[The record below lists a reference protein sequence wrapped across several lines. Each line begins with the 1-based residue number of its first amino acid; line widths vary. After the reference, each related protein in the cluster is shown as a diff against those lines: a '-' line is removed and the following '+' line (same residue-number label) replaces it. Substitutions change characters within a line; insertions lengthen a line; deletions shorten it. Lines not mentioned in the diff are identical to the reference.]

1 MGTLSPRWLRAVS
14 EACLRILVVAA
25 ALILLGLA
33 MDRLRVIV
41 LPLLAAI
48 ILATALMPLKH
59 RLVRRGLPN
68 TQATVVVVGSAIA
81 VLGAIG
87 YGTVEGLAADFDELE
102 VDIQAGFTQAVESV
116 GGWFGLSEEQTD
128 EAIDDILEGI
138 RGNAGTVAGGLFSGV
153 LVAFEIVAGAI
164 LLVVLMF
171 LIVKDAE
178 RMQWEIA
185 RRLGGE
191 HRHDFLLLTTGLW
204 ETLGRYFRGV
214 AIVAFMDAFFIGIG
228 LVIIGIPFALP
239 LAVLT
244 FFGAF
249 IPVIGAVLA
258 GLAAFLIALATEGVT
273 AALIVGGLVLA
284 VQQIEGNV
292 LAPYIVGRQVSL
304 HPAVILLA
312 VATGGTLWGIL
323 GAFVAV
329 PVTVIAVAIVD
340 FYTRSGQY
348 ALRKTSVTQRETEEG
363 EESGEAIG

>member
-1 MGTLSPRWLRAVS
+1 MRSYAPRWLQQLS
-14 EACLRILVVAA
+14 ENALRLIVVAGF
-25 ALILLGLA
+25 LILLALA
-33 MDRLRVIV
+33 MDRLRLIF

-48 ILATALMPLKH
+48 ILSSALLPAKYL
-59 RLVRRGLPN
+59 LIRRGLHN
-68 TQATVVVVGSAIA
+68 AVAAIA
-81 VLGAIG
+81 VVSAGLALLTLIG
-87 YGTVEGLAADFDELE
+87 YFTVTTLTSEFSELE
-102 VDIQAGFTQAVESV
+102 VDIEVGFTEAAQSV
-116 GGWFGLSEEQTD
+116 GDWLGLSEEQTD
-128 EAIDDILEGI
+128 DAIDDILTSI

-153 LVAFEIVAGAI
+153 VVAFEILAGAI
-164 LLVVLMF
+164 LLVVLLF

-185 RRLGGE
+185 RRLSGE
-191 HRHDFLLLTTGLW
+191 HRHDFLILTGGLW
-204 ETLGRYFRGV
+204 QTLGRYFRGI

-228 LVIIGIPFALP
+228 LLALGVPFALP

-258 GLAAFLIALATEGVT
+258 GLAAFLIALASEGVT
-273 AALIVGGLVLA
+273 TALAVGGLVLA

-304 HPAVILLA
+304 HPAVIILA
-312 VATGGTLWGIL
+312 VAAGGTLWGIL

-329 PVTVIAVAIVD
+329 PLTVIAVAIVD

-348 ALRKTSVTQRETEEG
+348 ALRQPSITRGNSAQSEEPS
-363 EESGEAIG
+363 E

>member
-1 MGTLSPRWLRAVS
+1 MGTLSPRWLRATS
-14 EACLRILVVAA
+14 EAFLRLLVIAA
-25 ALILLGLA
+25 GLILLGLA

-48 ILATALMPLKH
+48 ILATALLPFKH
-59 RLVRRGLPN
+59 RLVRRGLHN
-68 TQATVVVVGSAIA
+68 TLATVIVVGGAIA
-81 VLGAIG
+81 VLGAIA
-87 YGTVEGLAADFDELE
+87 YGTIEGLAAEFDELE
-102 VDIQAGFTQAVESV
+102 VDVEAGFSQAVESV

-128 EAIDDILEGI
+128 EAIDDILAGI

-153 LVAFEIVAGAI
+153 LVAFEILAGAI
-164 LLVVLMF
+164 LLVVLLF

-178 RMQWEIA
+178 RMQWAIA
-185 RRLGGE
+185 RRLNRRQ
-191 HRHDFLLLTTGLW
+191 RHDFLLLTATLW
-204 ETLGRYFRGV
+204 TTLGRYFRGV
-214 AIVAFMDAFFIGIG
+214 AIVAFMDAFFIGLG

-273 AALIVGGLVLA
+273 SALIVGGLVLG
-284 VQQIEGNV
+284 VQQIEGNL

-304 HPAVILLA
+304 HPAAILLA

-329 PVTVIAVAIVD
+329 PVTVIALALID
-340 FYTRSGQY
+340 FYTHTGRY
-348 ALRKTSVTQRETEEG
+348 AVRQPRKRTDTASVNL
-363 EESGEAIG
+363 